1 MAKLT
6 GIFANTDQDGRV
18 IPEILA
24 QYAFVC
30 RNLVDFTLTPEY
42 ILSVQPS
49 GSFMI
54 QKHFVNA
61 LGNEDMLFYK
71 EEYVTQR
78 SPRTVFEE
86 EAETLTYGDFWE
98 VFKNE

>member
-1 MAKLT
+1 MSKLT
-6 GIFANTDQDGRV
+6 GIFANTDQNGRV

-30 RNLVDFTLTPEY
+30 RNIVDYSATPEY

-54 QKHFVNA
+54 QKHFVN
-61 LGNEDMLFYK
+61 GSGEEDMLYYK
-71 EEYVTQR
+71 EEYTSGR
-78 SPRTVFEE
+78 NPRAVY
-86 EAETLTYGDFWE
+86 ASAAGLTYGEFWE
-98 VFKNE
+98 VFNND